1 LEGKSRET
9 SQFEGKE
16 GRALKEDRVMAKH
29 IPLLVASF
37 DLLSLNVV
45 DVIGKL
51 LPFFF
56 LKLLKGTIQESQ
68 VLSSER
74 CDLGFETMVKEEV
87 DCSG

>member
-1 LEGKSRET
+1 MLFRS
-9 SQFEGKE
+9 
-16 GRALKEDRVMAKH
+16 GRGLKDDRVIEKH
-29 IPLLVASF
+29 IPLLVASLY
-37 DLLSLNVV
+37 LLSLNVV

-51 LPFFF
+51 LPLFF
-56 LKLLKGTIQESQ
+56 LKLLKGAIQESQ